1 VTPFIHPNMSP
12 ALRALLTHLIDY
24 AGTFPPATLP
34 CAQAASNYGSYL
46 TSEHSWMLR
55 WLVLS
60 AADMPKVPSTLD
72 GKLSILSDA
81 DEPRAACIESK
92 SIVKLTRPVYA
103 EVPVEQLAEVKAAGI
118 FAKIRTGSIK
128 PEGIPSVESVAHFI
142 LECARLKLAF
152 KATAGLHHP
161 IRASYPLTY
170 EANPPRAIM
179 HGFLNVFL
187 AAAFAWRG
195 ESDIVPILNETDPA
209 AFRFDGAA
217 HWRDRSLTVA
227 QIQDARLNFAHAFG
241 SCSFEEPIQD
251 LQTRGWL

>member
-1 VTPFIHPNMSP
+1 MNQTSP

-34 CAQAASNYGSYL
+34 CAQAASNYGDYL
-46 TSEHSWMLR
+46 QSEHAWMLR

-92 SIVKLTRPVYA
+92 SIVKFTRPVYA

-170 EANPPRAIM
+170 EAHPPRSVM

-187 AAAFAWRG
+187 AATFAWQG
-195 ESDIVPILNETDPA
+195 ETDIVPILCETDPA
-209 AFRFDGAA
+209 AFRFDEAA

>member
-1 VTPFIHPNMSP
+1 MNHPSP

-34 CAQAASNYGSYL
+34 FAQATLNFGDYL
-46 TSEHSWMLR
+46 QSEHAWMLR

-60 AADMPKVPSTLD
+60 AADVPKVPTAFD
-72 GKLSILSDA
+72 GKLSVLSDA
-81 DEPRAACIESK
+81 DELRAACIESK
-92 SIVKLTRPVYA
+92 SIVKLSRPVYS
-103 EVPVEQLAEVKAAGI
+103 EVPVEQLNEVKAAGI
-118 FAKIRTGSIK
+118 FAKVRTGSSK
-128 PEGIPSVESVAHFI
+128 PEGIPSVDSVAHFI
-142 LECARLKLAF
+142 LECARLKLPF

-161 IRASYPLTY
+161 IRAEYPLTY

-187 AAAFAWRG
+187 AAAFAWQG
-195 ESDIVPILNETDPA
+195 ETDIVPILSETDPA
-209 AFRFDGAA
+209 AFRFDQAA
-217 HWRDRSLTVA
+217 HWRDCSLTVA